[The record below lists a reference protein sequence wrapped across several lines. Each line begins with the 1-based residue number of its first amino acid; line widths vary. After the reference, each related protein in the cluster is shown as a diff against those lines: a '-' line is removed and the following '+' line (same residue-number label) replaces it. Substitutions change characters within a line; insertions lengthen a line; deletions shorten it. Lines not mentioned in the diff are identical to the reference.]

1 MIKIVVK
8 GKDGVANCRSKIH
21 CKGTR
26 TLIGEASSAMA
37 ALIAAVC
44 KDVPGLKPEMLT
56 ELAVELYRS
65 KENGAKIPEVDG

>member
-8 GKDGVANCRSKIH
+8 GKDGVASCRAKIH

-44 KDVPGLKPEMLT
+44 KNVPGLKPEMLT
-56 ELAVELYRS
+56 ELAMEFYRS
-65 KENGAKIPEVDG
+65 EENGAKIPEVDE

>member
-8 GKDGVANCRSKIH
+8 GKDGAANCSTKIH
-21 CKGTR
+21 CKGMR

-37 ALIAAVC
+37 MLIGVVC
-44 KDVPGLKPEMLT
+44 EGVPGLKPEMLT

-65 KENGAKIPEVDG
+65 KENGAKIPEVDE

>member
-8 GKDGVANCRSKIH
+8 GKDGVANCSTKIR

-37 ALIAAVC
+37 ALINAVC
-44 KDVPGLKPEMLT
+44 KDVPGLKPETLT
-56 ELAVELYRS
+56 EFAVKLYRS
-65 KENGAKIPEVDG
+65 EKNGAKIPEVDE